1 MSPALHALWRALRRA
16 LYFTH
21 RWLGIAGC
29 ILFVLWFVSGL
40 VMLHVRFPA
49 LTPEERID
57 GLPVLDLAQ
66 VTVTPAEALA
76 QLQLAAPRKV
86 VLEQGLDA
94 PVWRVIDAKGNHHV
108 ASASAMPVGAVTPE
122 RAEAVA
128 RGFARSATARYLET
142 GIDDEWTLPNA
153 NSFDKARPL
162 HRIAINDEAGTEL
175 YVSQKTGEVVRDTSA
190 FERRW
195 TVFGTLL
202 HYYTYAPIRRHADFW
217 RQLVLW
223 TSGLAMV
230 SAGTGL
236 IVGVLRVRLR
246 RRYRGDSPTPYRGWM
261 AWHHVLGLIGGI
273 AILTWVF
280 SGWFSMGPNRWL
292 SHSTPGQ
299 AAAKFGQ
306 AGPVFTHGLASLRT
320 LANGP
325 ASTKAV
331 EAAWYAGRPVWVVSD
346 AAGGR
351 GSVDTATGLAVAV
364 VPEDL
369 ARAAAASY
377 HGVAADTPVLLTEP
391 DLYWYARHVPPVLPV
406 WRIVLHDEADTWLH
420 VDAATGQ
427 LLSTSTSDSRLRRWL
442 FNGLH
447 SLDFPLFLKTPA
459 WYLAIWVLSLAGLAV
474 SVTGVVIGW
483 RRLAK

>member
-1 MSPALHALWRALRRA
+1 MNQTLHALWRPLRRA

-29 ILFVLWFVSGL
+29 LLFVLWFVSGL

-49 LTPEERID
+49 LTPQERID
-57 GLPVLDLAQ
+57 GLPALDLAQ
-66 VTVTPAEALA
+66 VQITPAEALV
-76 QLQLAAPRKV
+76 QLQLAAPRKMM
-86 VLEQGLDA
+86 LEQSLDA

-108 ASASAMPVGAVTPE
+108 ASASATPVGAVTPE
-122 RAEAVA
+122 RAEAIA

-142 GIDDEWTLPNA
+142 NVDDQWTLPNA

-162 HRIAINDEAGTEL
+162 HRVAIEDGAGTEL

-195 TVFGTLL
+195 TLFGTLL

-223 TSGLAMV
+223 TSGLAML

-246 RRYRGDSPTPYRGWM
+246 RRYRGDSTTPYQGWM
-261 AWHHVLGLIGGI
+261 AWHHVLGLVGGI

-292 SHSTPGQ
+292 SHNTPGQ
-299 AAAKFGQ
+299 AAAQFGR
-306 AGPVFTHGLASLRT
+306 AGPAFTHGIASLRT
-320 LANGP
+320 LAAGTAP
-325 ASTKAV
+325 VKAV
-331 EAAWYAGRPVWVVSD
+331 EAAWYGGRPVWVVSD
-346 AAGGR
+346 AVGGR
-351 GSVDTATGLAVAV
+351 RSFDAGTGMAVEVKA
-364 VPEDL
+364 EDL
-369 ARAAAASY
+369 SRAAAAN
-377 HGVAADTPVLLTEP
+377 HPGTAADAPVLLTEP
-391 DLYWYARHVPPVLPV
+391 DRYWYARHVPPVLPV
-406 WRIVLHDEADTWLH
+406 WRIVLHDPAATWLH

-427 LLSTSTSDSRLRRWL
+427 LLATSTSDSRLRRWL

-447 SLDFPLFLKTPA
+447 SLDFPLFLKTPW

-483 RRLAK
+483 RRLAR

>member
-1 MSPALHALWRALRRA
+1 MSPALHALWRPLRRA
-16 LYFTH
+16 LYFAH

-49 LTPEERID
+49 LTPQERID
-57 GLPVLDLAQ
+57 GLSPLELAQ
-66 VTVTPAEALA
+66 VQVAPAEALA
-76 QLQLAAPRKV
+76 KIGVNAPRKL
-86 VLEQGLDA
+86 VLEQSLDV
-94 PVWRVIDAKGNHHV
+94 PVWRAIDAKGNHHV
-108 ASASAMPVGAVTPE
+108 VSASATQQGAITPE
-122 RAEAVA
+122 RAEAIA

-142 GIDDEWTLPNA
+142 SVDDQWTLPNA

-162 HRIAINDEAGTEL
+162 HRIAIDDGAGTEL

-195 TVFGTLL
+195 TLFGTLL

-246 RRYRGDSPTPYRGWM
+246 RRYRGDSPTPYRGFL

-292 SHSTPGQ
+292 SHSTPGN

-306 AGPVFTHGLASLRT
+306 AGPEFTHGLPSLRT
-320 LANGP
+320 LASGP
-325 ASTKAV
+325 LPAKAV

-346 AAGGR
+346 AAGAR
-351 GSVDTATGLAVAV
+351 RSVDAATGLAVAV
-364 VPEDL
+364 LSEDL
-369 ARAAAASY
+369 ARATAAN
-377 HGVAADTPVLLTEP
+377 HPGIAADAPVLLTEP
-391 DLYWYARHVPPVLPV
+391 DRYWYARHVPPVLPV
-406 WRIVLHDEADTWLH
+406 WRIVLHDEAATWLH

-447 SLDFPLFLKTPA
+447 SLDFPLFLKTPG
-459 WYLAIWVLSLAGLAV
+459 WYLAIWVLSLVGLAV

>member
-1 MSPALHALWRALRRA
+1 MNPALHALWRPLRRA

-49 LTPEERID
+49 LTPQERID
-57 GLPVLDLAQ
+57 GLQVLDLAQ
-66 VTVTPAEALA
+66 VRVTPAEALA
-76 QLQLAAPRKV
+76 QLQLATARKL
-86 VLEQGLDA
+86 VLEQSVDT
-94 PVWRVIDAKGNHHV
+94 PVWRVIDSRGGHHV
-108 ASASAMPVGAVTPE
+108 VSASITPLGVVTPE
-122 RAEAVA
+122 RAEAIA

-142 GIDDEWTLPNA
+142 SVDDQWTLPNA

-162 HRIAINDEAGTEL
+162 HRVAIDDEAGTEL

-195 TVFGTLL
+195 TLFGTLL
-202 HYYTYAPIRRHADFW
+202 HYYTYAPIRRHGDFW

-331 EAAWYAGRPVWVVSD
+331 EAAWYAGSPVWVVSD